1 MDIVPGHHDTDHS
14 PDKLVLQLSLVDH
27 VLCVSNT
34 ESRPIL
40 FQVYHNPT

>member
-1 MDIVPGHHDTDHS
+1 MVPGHPDTDHS
-14 PDKLVLQLSLVDH
+14 LDNLALQLSLVDH

-40 FQVYHNPT
+40 FQVYHNQM